1 MVIFGCNLKKM
12 IDKNERKPACKK
24 GRVPATVNF
33 SETRVMISNIW
44 CIKFTDILS
53 YLKFV
58 LPRGKCEGCSIFSP
72 VRKWGR

>member
-33 SETRVMISNIW
+33 SEMRVMISNI
-44 CIKFTDILS
+44 
-53 YLKFV
+53 
-58 LPRGKCEGCSIFSP
+58 
-72 VRKWGR
+72 